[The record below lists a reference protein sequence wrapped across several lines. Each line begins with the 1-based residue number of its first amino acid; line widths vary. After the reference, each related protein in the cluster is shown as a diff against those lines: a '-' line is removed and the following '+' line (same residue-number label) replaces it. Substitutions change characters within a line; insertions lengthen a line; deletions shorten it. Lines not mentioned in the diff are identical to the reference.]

1 MTMVYEINPL
11 SKIPSTEKSTYE
23 IFFLHKNTF
32 KHYKKV
38 FTLQLQ
44 FILRINILPAMLS
57 ENILFKGL

>member
-1 MTMVYEINPL
+1 MVYEINPL

-23 IFFLHKNTF
+23 TFFLHKNTF
-32 KHYKKV
+32 KHYI

-57 ENILFKGL
+57 ENILFKCL